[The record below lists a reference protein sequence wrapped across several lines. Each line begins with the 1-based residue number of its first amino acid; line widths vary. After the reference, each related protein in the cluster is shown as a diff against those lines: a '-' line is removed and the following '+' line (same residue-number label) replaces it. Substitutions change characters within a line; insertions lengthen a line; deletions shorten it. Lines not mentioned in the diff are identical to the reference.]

1 MKKILY
7 LYLGL
12 ELAAAILT
20 LLLTLSSS
28 FILALVSFLI
38 SLVGIIIPLAVIK
51 NLDNIDEMQ
60 TELFR
65 LRHHITQIEKVLEG
79 KAEDEGEPISFEEE
93 FAGGTWECVKCGT
106 VNKEGT
112 AYCSNCKAAYDSYV
126 NPTADPKKK
135 KKLNRWGI

>member
-1 MKKILY
+1 MKKLLY

-12 ELAAAILT
+12 ELAAALVT
-20 LLLTLSSS
+20 LLLSLNSS

-38 SLVGIIIPLAVIK
+38 SLIGIVIPIAVIK

-65 LRHHITQIEKVLEG
+65 LRHHITRIENVLEG
-79 KAEDEGEPISFEEE
+79 KAEQDGDPLSFEEE

-126 NPTADPKKK
+126 NPTADPNKK

>member
-12 ELAAAILT
+12 ELSAAIVA
-20 LLLTLSSS
+20 LLLSLNSS
-28 FILALVSFLI
+28 FILALVSFLAA
-38 SLVGIIIPLAVIK
+38 LVGVIIPLAVIK
-51 NLDNIDEMQ
+51 NLDNIEEMQ

-65 LRHHITQIEKVLEG
+65 LRHHITQIENVLEG
-79 KAEDEGEPISFEEE
+79 KAEQEGEPLSFEEE
-93 FAGGTWECVKCGT
+93 FAGGTWQCVKCGS

-112 AYCSNCKAAYDSYV
+112 SHCSNCKAAYDSYV
-126 NPTADPKKK
+126 NPTSDPNKK